1 MLRVPFVLDPRNL
14 KLKCDI
20 LRPNDQ
26 KTATGNTRG
35 NFSVYQSN
43 RWFNWI
49 DVGGQDQDLLMQD
62 LSSQKKRTLH
72 FRNDTVEVG
81 WAIRYPKSTG
91 DIYQITDID
100 VYDEA
105 DRRYMSFVV
114 EKRNAA
120 TVVAA

>member
-1 MLRVPFVLDPRNL
+1 MLRVPFILDPRNL

-62 LSSQKKRTLH
+62 LSKQKKRTLH
-72 FRNDTVEVG
+72 FRNDTIEVG
-81 WAIRYPKSTG
+81 WAIRYPKTSG

-100 VYDEA
+100 VFDEA